1 MKKIIIETLV
11 FAAYMVVMTIFSVLP
26 AGLLV
31 WLISLKSMLLILVL
45 FLFFS
50 MIFALIMGYI
60 LRMILGT
67 ETVDKIL
74 FIKKL

>member
-60 LRMILGT
+60 SRMILGT